1 MSRYLL
7 LLVLAVAL
15 SLTIILSRSA
25 TVPTYVAAPPSPAS
39 SPTPATVAAVSQT
52 PRTKPQPQNSAK
64 LPASFQGT
72 QIDGQLRVDAAG
84 NLIIGAEIR
93 QLFDYFLAAIGE
105 EPLKNS
111 VARLRRQ
118 ITTEL
123 REPAQGQALTVLN
136 QYLSYKRQ
144 LLDLEASYARAPDLS
159 ALRQRLDAV
168 QALRARLL
176 DPAVHQAFFA
186 IDEAYDRFSLE
197 RLAIRFDPA
206 MDSDAKGRAIDQLR
220 AGLPA
225 ELQELLMP
233 QLQTELREQTNALV
247 QSGAG
252 PEQVRQ
258 LRQQLVGS
266 AAADRLDA
274 LDRQRQQWQQ
284 RVTAYQQA
292 RASIESTR
300 GLDDLE
306 RQAAIERLEEQHFDA
321 SERLRLLAVAQQRQ
335 AAKAER

>member
-1 MSRYLL
+1 
-7 LLVLAVAL
+7 V
-15 SLTIILSRSA
+15 
-25 TVPTYVAAPPSPAS
+25 SP
-39 SPTPATVAAVSQT
+39 PTPATVAAGRQT
-52 PRTKPQPQNSAK
+52 PQTKPQPQNAAK
-64 LPASFQGT
+64 LPTSFRGT

-84 NLIIGAEIR
+84 NLIIGAEVR

-105 EPLKNS
+105 EPLKS
-111 VARLRRQ
+111 SIERLRRH

-123 REPAQGQALTVLN
+123 AEPARGQALAVLN
-136 QYLSYKRQ
+136 QYLNYKRQ
-144 LLDLEASYARAPDLS
+144 LLELEESYSRTPDLT
-159 ALRQRLDAV
+159 ALRQRLAAV
-168 QALRARLL
+168 QALRARVL

-186 IDEAYDRFSLE
+186 LDEAYDRFSLE

-225 ELQELLMP
+225 ELQELLLP
-233 QLQTELREQTNALV
+233 QLQTELREQTDALV

-252 PEQVRQ
+252 PEQIRQ
-258 LRQQLVGS
+258 LRHQLVGS
-266 AAADRLDA
+266 AAAARLDA
-274 LDRQRQQWQQ
+274 LDRQRQQWQE

-300 GLDDLE
+300 GLGDVE

-321 SERLRLLAVAQQRQ
+321 SERLRLLAVSQRQ
-335 AAKAER
+335 SSTAER

>member
-1 MSRYLL
+1 MSRYIL

-15 SLTIILSRSA
+15 SLTIILSRS
-25 TVPTYVAAPPSPAS
+25 TTEPTFVAVPPSVMPS
-39 SPTPATVAAVSQT
+39 SSHATVAPISQT
-52 PRTKPQPQNSAK
+52 PKPELQPQSSAK
-64 LPASFQGT
+64 LPTSFQGT

-84 NLIIGAEIR
+84 NLIVGAEVR
-93 QLFDYFLAAIGE
+93 QLFDYFLAAFGE
-105 EPLKNS
+105 ESLNS
-111 VARLRRQ
+111 SIERLRRH
-118 ITTEL
+118 ISTEL
-123 REPAQGQALTVLN
+123 SEPARGQALSILN

-144 LLDLEASYARAPDLS
+144 LLELEASYARAADVS
-159 ALRQRLDAV
+159 ALRQRLTAV
-168 QALRARLL
+168 QALRARVL

-186 IDEAYDRFSLE
+186 LDETYDRFSLE
-197 RLAIRFDPA
+197 RLAIRFDQG

-225 ELQELLMP
+225 DLQELLIP
-233 QLQTELREQTNALV
+233 QLQTELREQTNALL
-247 QSGAG
+247 QNGAG
-252 PEQVRQ
+252 PEQIRQ

-300 GLDDLE
+300 GLDDVE
-306 RQAAIERLEEQHFDA
+306 RRAAIERLEEQHFDT
-321 SERLRLLAVAQQRQ
+321 SERLRLLAVSQGRN
-335 AAKAER
+335 AER

>member
-1 MSRYLL
+1 MSRYIL
-7 LLVLAVAL
+7 LLVLAVGL

-25 TVPTYVAAPPSPAS
+25 TAPTPVAEQPPPAS
-39 SPTPATVAAVSQT
+39 SAPSASTAPLGQAAVS
-52 PRTKPQPQNSAK
+52 KPQPQVSAR
-64 LPASFQGT
+64 LPTSFQGT
-72 QIDGQLRVDAAG
+72 QVDGHLRVDAAG
-84 NLIIGAEIR
+84 NLIVGAEIR

-111 VARLRRQ
+111 IERLRRH
-118 ITTEL
+118 ITAEL
-123 REPAQGQALTVLN
+123 AEPARGQALSVLN

-144 LLDLEASYARAPDLS
+144 LLELEASYARAPDLA
-159 ALRQRLDAV
+159 ALRQRLHAV
-168 QALRARLL
+168 QALRARVL

-186 IDEAYDRFSLE
+186 LDEAYDRFSLE
-197 RLAIRFDPA
+197 RLAIRFDSGL
-206 MDSDAKGRAIDQLR
+206 DSDAKGRAVDQLR

-284 RVTAYQQA
+284 RVTTYQQA
-292 RASIESTR
+292 RANIEATR
-300 GLDDLE
+300 GLDDVE
-306 RQAAIERLEEQHFDA
+306 RQAAIERLEEQHFNA

-335 AAKAER
+335 VGDAER

>member
-1 MSRYLL
+1 MSRYIL
-7 LLVLAVAL
+7 LLVLAVGL

-25 TVPTYVAAPPSPAS
+25 TA
-39 SPTPATVAAVSQT
+39 PTPVAQQSPPALSAPSASVTPVGQAAVS
-52 PRTKPQPQNSAK
+52 KPQPQVSAR
-64 LPASFQGT
+64 LPTSFQGT
-72 QIDGQLRVDAAG
+72 QVDGQLRVDAAG
-84 NLIIGAEIR
+84 NLIVGAEIR

-111 VARLRRQ
+111 IERLRRH
-118 ITTEL
+118 IIEEL
-123 REPAQGQALTVLN
+123 AEPARGQALSVLN

-144 LLDLEASYARAPDLS
+144 LLELEASYARAPDLS
-159 ALRQRLDAV
+159 ALRQRLHAV
-168 QALRARLL
+168 QALRARVL

-186 IDEAYDRFSLE
+186 LDEAYDRFSLE
-197 RLAIRFDPA
+197 RLAIRFDSGL
-206 MDSDAKGRAIDQLR
+206 DSDAKGRAVDQLR

-284 RVTAYQQA
+284 RVTTYQQA
-292 RASIESTR
+292 RANIEATR
-300 GLDDLE
+300 GLDDVE
-306 RQAAIERLEEQHFDA
+306 RQAAIERLEEQHFNA
-321 SERLRLLAVAQQRQ
+321 SERLRLLAVAQQKQ
-335 AAKAER
+335 VGDAER